1 MDSFI
6 YFWCGLTL
14 VVAAVLFFP
23 LFIFLATIY
32 GVVALAAMLF

>member
-23 LFIFLATIY
+23 LFIFLAAIY